1 MGKKKYDELGIP
13 YRLEGVPEMD
23 KNKVPELKQY
33 ILNGIKERRG
43 IPITK

>member
-1 MGKKKYDELGIP
+1 MP

-23 KNKVPELKQY
+23 KGKVPELKQY

-43 IPITK
+43 IPIK